1 VFVLFA
7 GSIWRFRSNRYSY
20 SALSSQFLEDR
31 QLLWG
36 TIAWHVGILV
46 ILLGHVVGLGFPSV
60 WLALMNNQ
68 ALLVGVE
75 VAGVAFTILA
85 IFGLVALLVR
95 RTTSG
100 RLQLVSTSM
109 DFVVLGLLLVQ
120 ILLGLWVALGNRWGA
135 VWGPAAL
142 SPYLWSLIT
151 LQPNLDY
158 VVNMPGVVKLHLVGA
173 WLLLLVIPFSRL
185 VHIFSLPLHYLWRSP
200 QVVVWTNA
208 RRFMGLQHR
217 LEEVEDRRAFM
228 KAGIGLT
235 AGGALLTVGTADKLV
250 RYLKGPEMDELEEAK
265 MLQKKLDRLNQTAE
279 QRSLELERLRSPFI
293 EVARLSE
300 LDAKKGKYFIDYQ
313 MAPALAFLGADGL
326 PLLISAKCTHLGCT
340 VGSDLDGEGRILCP
354 CHVSYFSI
362 RTGMPNPGAPAKA
375 PLPRLAWILKDAE
388 GKTLLSESAS
398 GQREGSTDVDLLRDA
413 IVYIAKSPI
422 EGARS

>member
-1 VFVLFA
+1 
-7 GSIWRFRSNRYSY
+7 
-20 SALSSQFLEDR
+20 
-31 QLLWG
+31 
-36 TIAWHVGILV
+36 V

>member
-1 VFVLFA
+1 
-7 GSIWRFRSNRYSY
+7 
-20 SALSSQFLEDR
+20 
-31 QLLWG
+31 
-36 TIAWHVGILV
+36 V

-279 QRSLELERLRSPFI
+279 QRSLELERLKSPFI